1 MKQRKKP
8 KPRPNAYAKPV
19 NTNKGPATQKVRPL
33 RKPLPRNTKRRPDT
47 NSHLKIDRAY

>member
-8 KPRPNAYAKPV
+8 RPNAHEKPV

-33 RKPLPRNTKRRPDT
+33 RKPLPRNTTRRPREAG
-47 NSHLKIDRAY
+47 SK